1 MRPLPLLLVIFV
13 ALPLIEIYLLIKVGS
28 WLGALP
34 TVFLVVF
41 SAVLGVL
48 MLRQQGFGVVRRV
61 RVTLDR
67 GQVPAME
74 LLEGMLLALGGGMLL
89 LPGFFTDLV
98 GFLCLIP
105 PVRRWMVQALLDRY
119 LLNRP
124 GPPPGA
130 PPTKEG
136 PVTLEGEY
144 RREDE

>member
-1 MRPLPLLLVIFV
+1 MRPLPLLLVVFFT
-13 ALPLIEIYLLIKVGS
+13 LPLIEIYLLIKVGS

-48 MLRQQGFGVVRRV
+48 LLRQQGFGVVQRV
-61 RVTLDR
+61 RATLDR

-89 LPGFFTDLV
+89 LPGFFTDLL

-105 PVRRWMVQALLDRY
+105 PVRRWLVRVLLDRY

>member
-1 MRPLPLLLVIFV
+1 MRALPLLVLFF
-13 ALPLIEIYLLIKVGS
+13 ALPLIELYLLIKVGG
-28 WLGALP
+28 WVGALP

-48 MLRQQGFGVVRRV
+48 MLRQQGFGVVRRFKA
-61 RVTLDR
+61 TLER

-74 LLEGMLLALGGGMLL
+74 LLEGVLLALGGGLLL
-89 LPGFFTDLV
+89 LPGFFTDAL
-98 GFLCLIP
+98 GFLCLVP
-105 PVRRWMVQALLDRY
+105 PVRRWLVQAILDRY

-130 PPTKEG
+130 PPVKDG